1 MIILLDVGLNVPRPS
16 THVVGVVGTT
26 EAADMH
32 QVRSDMSYLR
42 TWGTLQYNT
51 HLFLDLISEV
61 VKQWKSP
68 NC

>member
-26 EAADMH
+26 EAVDVH

-42 TWGTLQYNT
+42 ILG
-51 HLFLDLISEV
+51 DLT
-61 VKQWKSP
+61 VKYSP
-68 NC
+68 IFASDR